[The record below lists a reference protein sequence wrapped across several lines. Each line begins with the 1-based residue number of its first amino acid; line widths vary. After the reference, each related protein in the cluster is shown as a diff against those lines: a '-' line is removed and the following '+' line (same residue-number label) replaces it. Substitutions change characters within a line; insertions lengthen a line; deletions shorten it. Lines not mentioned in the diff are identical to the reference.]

1 MFSVPDILVVSVLAL
16 LLFGPDRL
24 PKLMRQAGR
33 IMREV
38 QNTSHGFISEM
49 ERAADLAE
57 HPAPPPAPPAPS
69 APAANPYGDAAP
81 SDIVDYVEPEP
92 VDPAEDAAPEHV
104 ERPAAEP
111 SANEHAEHSSNE
123 HPALRNPPLG
133 GSAI

>member
-33 IMREV
+33 FMREV

-57 HPAPPPAPPAPS
+57 HPVTPP
-69 APAANPYGDAAP
+69 APAANPYGDSAP
-81 SDIVDYVEPEP
+81 EDIADYVAPP
-92 VDPAEDAAPEHV
+92 VDPAEHETAENAAQPPVGEP
-104 ERPAAEP
+104 PAAGP
-111 SANEHAEHSSNE
+111 AVNENAEHSSNE

>member
-24 PKLMRQAGR
+24 PKLMRQAGKF
-33 IMREV
+33 MREV

-57 HPAPPPAPPAPS
+57 HPVPPPAPYVPEPAR
-69 APAANPYGDAAP
+69 YGDAAP
-81 SDIVDYVEPEP
+81 SDIADYVEPDP
-92 VDPAEDAAPEHV
+92 VDLPEHDAAPHAEA
-104 ERPAAEP
+104 PAAEP
-111 SANEHAEHSSNE
+111 PANEHAERSSNE